1 MSKYETT
8 YILDPSIGEEK
19 IEGEIKRISDFIEGH
34 GAKILKSDRW
44 GMRRLSYPIAKKNQ
58 GYYVFMLYEGENN
71 LPQEL
76 ERFFLLNE
84 RCISFLTVK
93 SEAEYTP
100 EPQPKRKN
108 HSSKDTDNSK

>member
-1 MSKYETT
+1 LIKYETT
-8 YILDPSIGEEK
+8 FILDPSIGEEK
-19 IEGEIKRISDFIEGH
+19 IEGEIKRVSDFIEGH

-44 GMRRLSYPIAKKNQ
+44 GMRRRSYPIAKKNQ

-84 RCISFLTVK
+84 SCIRFLTVK

-100 EPQPKRKN
+100 EPQPKGKN
-108 HSSKDTDNSK
+108 YSSRETDNSR

>member
-8 YILDPSIGEEK
+8 FILDPSIGEEK
-19 IEGEIKRISDFIEGH
+19 IEGEIKRVSDFIEGH
-34 GAKILKSDRW
+34 KAKILKSERW

-71 LPQEL
+71 IPREL

-84 RCISFLTVK
+84 SCIRFLTVK

-100 EPQPKRKN
+100 EPQPKEKN
-108 HSSKDTDNSK
+108 YSSKETDNSK